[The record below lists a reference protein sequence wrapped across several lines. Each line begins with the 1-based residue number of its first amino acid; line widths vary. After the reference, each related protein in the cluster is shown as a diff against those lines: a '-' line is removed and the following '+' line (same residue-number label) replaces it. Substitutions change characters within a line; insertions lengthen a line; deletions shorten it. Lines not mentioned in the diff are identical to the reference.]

1 MTDYN
6 DGKWH
11 GWNGGTW
18 PEGVHQNSMVEA
30 YYRIDAYEDDLTIQ
44 GAFAAGA
51 AYGRSW
57 PDIVAFRVVKP
68 YREPRVIWVNEYSS
82 GALAPHADEQTAKL
96 FAAQGTLPALRIAVR
111 YVEQPE

>member
-11 GWNGGTW
+11 GWNGGDW
-18 PEGVHQNSMVEA
+18 PEGVHKKSMVEA
-30 YYRIDAYEDDLTIQ
+30 YYRIESYTDGFTIQ
-44 GAFAAGA
+44 GALEART

-68 YREPRVIWVNEYSS
+68 YREPRVWWLVIDKWGDV
-82 GALAPHADEQTAKL
+82 
-96 FAAQGTLPALRIAVR
+96 FAAHTSLDVAKENGRYATEPTFVR
-111 YVEQPE
+111 AVEQPE